1 MMMMEIQEYSLSIL
15 YVLKCAI
22 SECFIFVLY
31 TQGNKPA
38 LIQGWIM
45 PYRSIFITMCWSWA
59 NCHTHVYFFQES
71 TYPFK
76 QPCYQCPALVIKE

>member
-1 MMMMEIQEYSLSIL
+1 MMREIQEYSLSIL

-38 LIQGWIM
+38 LIQSWIM
-45 PYRSIFITMCWSWA
+45 A
-59 NCHTHVYFFQES
+59 
-71 TYPFK
+71 
-76 QPCYQCPALVIKE
+76 

>member
-1 MMMMEIQEYSLSIL
+1 MNGSCHMMMREIQEYSLSIL

-45 PYRSIFITMCWSWA
+45 A
-59 NCHTHVYFFQES
+59 
-71 TYPFK
+71 
-76 QPCYQCPALVIKE
+76 